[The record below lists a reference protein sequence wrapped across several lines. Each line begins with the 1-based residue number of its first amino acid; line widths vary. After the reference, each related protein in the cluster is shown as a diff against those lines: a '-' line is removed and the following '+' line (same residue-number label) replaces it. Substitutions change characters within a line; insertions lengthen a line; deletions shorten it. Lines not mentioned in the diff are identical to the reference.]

1 MKQQMIDA
9 LKQHAEAHIAKH
21 KMNVEIYLTNPA
33 GIGEHPA
40 IMDAIESE
48 IEEIAKYE
56 DQLEVLNK
64 HWAQRKALN
73 NYE

>member
-1 MKQQMIDA
+1 MRQQMIDA
-9 LKQHAEAHIAKH
+9 LKLHAEAHIAKH
-21 KMNVEIYLTNPA
+21 KMNVEVYLTNPA
-33 GIGEHPA
+33 GIGEHSA

-64 HWAQRKALN
+64 HWGS
-73 NYE
+73 

>member
-64 HWAQRKALN
+64 HW
-73 NYE
+73 

>member
-1 MKQQMIDA
+1 MRQQMIDA
-9 LKQHAEAHIAKH
+9 LKLHAEAHIAKH
-21 KMNVEIYLTNPA
+21 KMNVEVYLTNPA

-64 HWAQRKALN
+64 HWGS
-73 NYE
+73 

>member
-1 MKQQMIDA
+1 MRQQMIDA
-9 LKQHAEAHIAKH
+9 LKQHAQAHIAKH

-64 HWAQRKALN
+64 HWG
-73 NYE
+73 

>member
-64 HWAQRKALN
+64 HWA
-73 NYE
+73 

>member
-21 KMNVEIYLTNPA
+21 KLNVEVYFQNA
-33 GIGEHPA
+33 VGVGEHPS
-40 IMDAIESE
+40 IMDSIEAE
-48 IEEIAKYE
+48 LEEIAKYE

-64 HWAQRKALN
+64 HWG
-73 NYE
+73 